1 MSQRTR
7 ETQTER
13 WIPMD
18 RGLVSARQAAHTR
31 GGSVDTIRRLIEAG
45 DLKAVRI
52 RTRLLLPRAEIER
65 VVRDGTGGDQSPE
78 TGERGRSSKP

>member
-1 MSQRTR
+1 MR
-7 ETQTER
+7 ETETER

-18 RGLVSARQAAHTR
+18 RGLVSARQAAQTL
-31 GGSVDTIRRLIEAG
+31 GVSVDTIRRLIEAG

-78 TGERGRSSKP
+78 TRERGRSSKP

>member
-18 RGLVSARQAAHTR
+18 RGLVSARQAAHTL
-31 GGSVDTIRRLIEAG
+31 GVSVDTIRRLIEAG

-65 VVRDGTGGDQSPE
+65 VVRDGTGCDQSPE
-78 TGERGRSSKP
+78 ARERGRSLKP

>member
-18 RGLVSARQAAHTR
+18 RGLVSASQAAHTL
-31 GGSVDTIRRLIEAG
+31 GVSVDTIRRLIEAG

-78 TGERGRSSKP
+78 TRERGRSSKP